1 MTNMFYQGTVGLRR
15 KSVHEE
21 EGPLVIAL
29 YLLLIGIFTVV
40 GFAL

>member
-1 MTNMFYQGTVGLRR
+1 MTRTLYQGTVGLRR

-21 EGPLVIAL
+21 EGPLVVTL
-29 YLLLIGIFTVV
+29 YLLLVVAFVVV

>member
-1 MTNMFYQGTVGLRR
+1 MSTLYQGTVGLRR

-29 YLLLIGIFTVV
+29 YLLLIVVFTVV

>member
-1 MTNMFYQGTVGLRR
+1 MKKMYQGPAVLR

-29 YLLLIGIFTVV
+29 YLLLIVVFTVV